1 MANGTNQHR
10 AITGPIETQSSNILG
25 DALLGAIRQAV
36 REEFALIGQNGHQAN
51 LLTTE
56 QLAER
61 LQVHKNWVYEQSR
74 QGNIPTIRVGRHIRF
89 NLQHVISSQNK
100 D

>member
-1 MANGTNQHR
+1 MSEPNKSVTSDSPLAGLESWLRTL
-10 AITGPIETQSSNILG
+10 I
-25 DALLGAIRQAV
+25 
-36 REEFALIGQNGHQAN
+36 REEIQAANQNGHQAN
-51 LLTTE
+51 LLTAE

-89 NLQHVISSQNK
+89 SLHEVLTHQRQNGRS
-100 D
+100 

>member
-1 MANGTNQHR
+1 MSETNN
-10 AITGPIETQSSNILG
+10 TPTLLG
-25 DALLGAIRQAV
+25 EALLQTIREAV
-36 REEFALIGQNGHQAN
+36 REEFQALMGQNGHQAN
-51 LLTTE
+51 LLTAE

-89 NLQHVISSQNK
+89 SLHEVLTHQRQN
-100 D
+100 

>member
-1 MANGTNQHR
+1 MNEAY
-10 AITGPIETQSSNILG
+10 PSNIPTLLG
-25 DALLGAIRQAV
+25 EALLGAIRQAV
-36 REEFALIGQNGHQAN
+36 REEFQALMGLNGHQAN
-51 LLTTE
+51 LLTAE

-89 NLQHVISSQNK
+89 LTQAMLRHLLSF
-100 D
+100 

>member
-1 MANGTNQHR
+1 MNEAY
-10 AITGPIETQSSNILG
+10 PSNLPTLLG
-25 DALLGAIRQAV
+25 EALLEAIRQAV
-36 REEFALIGQNGHQAN
+36 REEFQALMGQNGHQAN
-51 LLTTE
+51 LLTAE

-89 NLQHVISSQNK
+89 SLHEVLTHQRQNGRS
-100 D
+100 